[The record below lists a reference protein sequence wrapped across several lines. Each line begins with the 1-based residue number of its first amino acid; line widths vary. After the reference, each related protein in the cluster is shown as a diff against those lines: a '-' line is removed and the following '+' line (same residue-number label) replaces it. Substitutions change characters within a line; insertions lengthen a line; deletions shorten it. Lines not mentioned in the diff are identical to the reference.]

1 MGPMYYVLNLKWLQ
15 LSNVLILGS
24 IVHINRGSLELIE
37 SSSLN
42 SVTRNF
48 KMNDPSPRLN
58 NIVIPG
64 FGDAALE
71 IPSKEL
77 KTQESTISF
86 LRIPKFDLNELPQDM
101 DSGMIHSDDVENSK
115 VESERYYKLALKW
128 RQMEPDH
135 QSLSPTNS
143 QSPIVNLGSEHK
155 FVTSNKAQTINEPEI
170 SRDVRNWQPE
180 INFNQK
186 EGKKHSPKIFEEN
199 LSGPSKRDSTE
210 YETSNNRKRKK
221 SDLIEDRISS
231 SESKRENKVDSAKK
245 TESKIN
251 NYLTTEFTK
260 GFIKFLTVKVENFG
274 PFAIEGKLLHYS
286 PYNKNLLNFIE
297 NNLENILPE
306 ELDEYTISTGF
317 FQLTKSIFWNQ
328 NEGIFFLSEE
338 RLSNA
343 MNFVDSKSHSARGKT
358 WVRHSRKSFNSLKSL
373 PATVIFCFRK
383 VFTNFFTYEKLS
395 SFFFTENMRKRGKIY
410 FENLNLNLVELAK
423 GNRNISKVA
432 IDNILRLIWIRLTSF
447 LAYVHAINAIISPG
461 PLKPL
466 SYEQL
471 VKKQEDALDFFFRL
485 HDKAENLFTTKK
497 IRRSKNVY
505 LNPCSNNLNV
515 EEKKQQVIKTI
526 FDSTLHNDN
535 ASWLYVEL
543 WMMIYRPNLLS
554 IMKNDSKSETKFK
567 SLLNRVFLILFS
579 GMATYTKL
587 NKSKKPMEILNKMN
601 TMEII
606 DYLVKF

>member
-231 SESKRENKVDSAKK
+231 SESKRENKGQNLGPTFAQKFPEEDEKK
-245 TESKIN
+245 RKGEDDIMQPITNSDIIN
-251 NYLTTEFTK
+251 ND
-260 GFIKFLTVKVENFG
+260 I
-274 PFAIEGKLLHYS
+274 P
-286 PYNKNLLNFIE
+286 NLN
-297 NNLENILPE
+297 P
-306 ELDEYTISTGF
+306 
-317 FQLTKSIFWNQ
+317 
-328 NEGIFFLSEE
+328 
-338 RLSNA
+338 
-343 MNFVDSKSHSARGKT
+343 KSHQKASKYFQPPR
-358 WVRHSRKSFNSLKSL
+358 
-373 PATVIFCFRK
+373 
-383 VFTNFFTYEKLS
+383 TYAEHN
-395 SFFFTENMRKRGKIY
+395 E
-410 FENLNLNLVELAK
+410 ENL
-423 GNRNISKVA
+423 IM
-432 IDNILRLIWIRLTSF
+432 
-447 LAYVHAINAIISPG
+447 INA
-461 PLKPL
+461 
-466 SYEQL
+466 
-471 VKKQEDALDFFFRL
+471 AHHF
-485 HDKAENLFTTKK
+485 A
-497 IRRSKNVY
+497 
-505 LNPCSNNLNV
+505 
-515 EEKKQQVIKTI
+515 
-526 FDSTLHNDN
+526 DS
-535 ASWLYVEL
+535 
-543 WMMIYRPNLLS
+543 IP
-554 IMKNDSKSETKFK
+554 I
-567 SLLNRVFLILFS
+567 
-579 GMATYTKL
+579 
-587 NKSKKPMEILNKMN
+587 
-601 TMEII
+601 
-606 DYLVKF
+606 